1 MADIDEIREFF
12 SKDRFAT
19 ENGMYIEEVGEGY
32 AKCSLEITERHL
44 NAMGALMGGVTC
56 TLADFAFAVAANHE
70 KKGTVSL
77 NSNISF
83 LSAPRGKKLFAEAKK
98 YKEGRTTCCYSID
111 VYDENNTKV
120 AAVMTTGF
128 HII

>member
-1 MADIDEIREFF
+1 MTDIDEIREFF

-19 ENGMYIEEVGEGY
+19 LNGMYIEEVGPGY
-32 AKCSLEITERHL
+32 AKCSLEITENHL

-83 LSAPRGKKLFAEAKK
+83 LSVPRGRKLYAEAKE
-98 YKEGRTTCCYSID
+98 YKDGRTTCCYTID

-120 AAVMTTGF
+120 AAVVTTGF